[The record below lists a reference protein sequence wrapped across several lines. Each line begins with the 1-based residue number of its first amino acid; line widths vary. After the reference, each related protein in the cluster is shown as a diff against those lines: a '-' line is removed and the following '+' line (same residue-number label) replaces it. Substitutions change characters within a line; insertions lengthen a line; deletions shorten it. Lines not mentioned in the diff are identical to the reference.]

1 MTDKNPI
8 EQAIDH
14 LVSAGWT
21 ENEAKHL
28 LRAITDKDGERLF
41 HEVAPKWV
49 DHCYDSMS
57 YVKNMLG
64 VVAMGVVKVT
74 LREDGEWMFSLN
86 DKGIEAGK
94 QMGLK

>member
-1 MTDKNPI
+1 
-8 EQAIDH
+8 
-14 LVSAGWT
+14 
-21 ENEAKHL
+21 
-28 LRAITDKDGERLF
+28 
-41 HEVAPKWV
+41 
-49 DHCYDSMS
+49 
-57 YVKNMLG
+57 MLG